1 MKKSVYTFLIKKHL
15 YMLDLK
21 QETFSN
27 CQATYQKELSL
38 LFENQEILSQSERT
52 DRLDPPS
59 PCSFS
64 FAF

>member
-1 MKKSVYTFLIKKHL
+1 
-15 YMLDLK
+15 MLDLK

-27 CQATYQKELSL
+27 CQATYPKELSL